1 MKPATGTKKKPQYVY
16 NWPKA
21 DNTVDA
27 VVFGIEAGTLK
38 VLLIE
43 RGEEPF
49 KGKWALPG
57 GHVNMDETL
66 EQSVLRELREETG
79 VDLPFMEQ
87 LATFGDPDRD
97 PRGRVIST
105 AYLVLARMDELKVEA
120 GDDAA
125 KAQWFPVDELPSLAF
140 DHDKIIGC
148 GINRLRVKTR
158 WQPVGLNFLPE
169 EFTLSE
175 MQAVYEAVLGKKL
188 DARNFRSKVL
198 RFGVLVPAGTKRN
211 GHRPAMKWRFDRNNY
226 EALLRQ
232 GVDFE
237 AV

>member
-1 MKPATGTKKKPQYVY
+1 MKPTAGTKKKPKYVY
-16 NWPKA
+16 DWPKA

-43 RGEEPF
+43 RRDDPF

-57 GHVNMDETL
+57 GFVNMDEPL
-66 EQSVLRELREETG
+66 AQAVLRELREETG

-87 LATFGDPDRD
+87 LATFGDPGRD

-120 GDDAA
+120 GDDAVRA
-125 KAQWFPVDELPSLAF
+125 KWFPVDALPPLAF
-140 DHDKIIGC
+140 DHDEIVGC
-148 GINRLRVKTR
+148 GLNRLRTKAR
-158 WQPVGLNFLPE
+158 WQPIGINFLPD
-169 EFTLSE
+169 EFTISE
-175 MQAVYEAVLGKKL
+175 MKAVYEAVLGKKL

-198 RFGVLVPAGTKRN
+198 RFGVLVPAGTKRD
-211 GHRPAMKWRFDRNNY
+211 GHRPAMLWRFDRNNY